1 MKILVTGAK
10 GFVGKNLCASL
21 KNIQDGKDRRFPDL
35 KIDAIFDYDLGNTQE
50 ELDAWCREC
59 DFVFNLAGVN
69 RPQNQEEFM
78 QGNFGFAS
86 TLLDTLKKHNNRC
99 PVMLSSSQQASLTG
113 RFGNSEYGRSKK
125 AGEELFLDYE
135 RDFLNIGKNGNNRKE
150 KSSSDSSGYS
160 DVENNVALRPRV
172 LIYRFPNL
180 FGKWCRPNYNSAV
193 ATFCN
198 NIANDLPITVNDPSV
213 ELELLYID
221 DLVDE
226 MIAAL
231 QGKEHRCEFNGLT
244 VLPTPSHSGLDPES
258 PKTIGRYCYV
268 PTTHKATLGEIVD
281 LLYKFAEQ
289 PKTLTIPE
297 IPNGSFAKKL
307 YSTYL
312 SYLPKEKV
320 AFPLKMNV
328 DARGSFTELVH
339 TLNCGQV
346 SINIS
351 KPGITKG
358 QHWHHTKWEFFIVVS
373 GHGLIQERN
382 LNDPEGKVI
391 EFEVTGDNIQCIHML
406 PGYTHNIINLSDTE
420 NLVTVMYC
428 NEVFDP
434 NKPDTF
440 FYPVQ

>member
-10 GFVGKNLCASL
+10 GFVGKNLCAAL
-21 KNIQDGKDRRFPDL
+21 KNIRDGKDKTRPNL
-35 KIDAIFDYDLGNTQE
+35 TIDEVYEYDIDSVSEQLQ
-50 ELDAWCREC
+50 DWCQKA

-69 RPQNQEEFM
+69 RPKEQSEFM
-78 QGNFGFAS
+78 EGNFGFAS
-86 TLLDTLKKHNNRC
+86 TLLDTLKKYSNRC

-125 AGEELFLDYE
+125 AGEDLFLQYQE
-135 RDFLNIGKNGNNRKE
+135 ETGAK
-150 KSSSDSSGYS
+150 
-160 DVENNVALRPRV
+160 V

-198 NIANDLPITVNDPSV
+198 NIANDLPIQVNDPSV

-221 DLVDE
+221 DLVTE
-226 MIAAL
+226 ML
-231 QGKEHRCEFNGLT
+231 DGLEGKEHRCEFNGLN
-244 VLPTPSHSGLDPES
+244 VQEVQD
-258 PKTIGRYCYV
+258 GRYCFAPV
-268 PTTHKATLGEIVD
+268 THKVTLGRIVE
-281 LLYKFAEQ
+281 LLHEFAEQ
-289 PKTLTIPE
+289 PKTLMIPE
-297 IPNGSFAKKL
+297 IPFNSFEKKL

-328 DARGSFTELVH
+328 DDRGSFTELVH

-358 QHWHHTKWEFFIVVS
+358 QHWHNTKWEFFIVVA
-373 GHGLIQERN
+373 GHGLIQQRKICHTDNTEN
-382 LNDPEGKVI
+382 TDNEIL
-391 EFEVTGDNIQCIHML
+391 EFEVSGDNIQCVHML
-406 PGYTHNIINLSDTE
+406 PGYTHNIINLSETE

-428 NEVFDP
+428 NEIFDASH
-434 NKPDTF
+434 PDTF
-440 FYPVQ
+440 FEKV

>member
-10 GFVGKNLCASL
+10 GFVGKNLCAAL
-21 KNIQDGKDRRFPDL
+21 RNIRNGKDRRFPEL
-35 KIDAIFDYDLGNTQE
+35 AIEEIYEYDLDSKPE
-50 ELDAWCREC
+50 ELDSYCKDC

-69 RPQNQEEFM
+69 RPKEQSEFM
-78 QGNFGFAS
+78 EGNFGFAD
-86 TLLDTLKKHNNRC
+86 TLLNTLKKHGNRC

-135 RDFLNIGKNGNNRKE
+135 RDYLKASRH
-150 KSSSDSSGYS
+150 SGLDPES
-160 DVENNVALRPRV
+160 HEIADQVRDDGLRSRV

-221 DLVDE
+221 DLVEE

-231 QGKEHRCEFNGLT
+231 QGKEHRCEFDGLT

-281 LLYKFAEQ
+281 LLYRFAEQ
-289 PKTLTIPE
+289 PQTLLIPE
-297 IPNGSFAKKL
+297 IPEGSFAKKL

-320 AFPLKMNV
+320 AYPLKMNV
-328 DARGSFTELVH
+328 DDRGSFTELVH
-339 TLNCGQV
+339 LANCGQV

-358 QHWHHTKWEFFIVVS
+358 QHWHHTKWELFIVVK
-373 GHGLIQERN
+373 GHGLIQERK
-382 LNDPEGKVI
+382 EGTDEVI
-391 EFEVTGDNIQCIHML
+391 EFEVSGDNIQVVHML

-420 NLVTVMYC
+420 DLVTVMYC
-428 NEVFDP
+428 NEVFNP
-434 NKPDTF
+434 NKPDTYF
-440 FYPVQ
+440 DPVK